1 MTKFTFRNKLKT
13 DNGIVWGQVS
23 AHFDLTGNPVRS
35 RSGPAAVRG
44 AIIKCHWG
52 ASFGKATKCDE
63 PKPEDL
69 PVSRSPLVS
78 ETLGRLHLRKTG
90 RRSGDSRANVLV

>member
-23 AHFDLTGNPVRS
+23 AHFDLTGNPVKC

-44 AIIKCHWG
+44 AIVKKPLERELWEG
-52 ASFGKATKCDE
+52 DKA
-63 PKPEDL
+63 
-69 PVSRSPLVS
+69 R
-78 ETLGRLHLRKTG
+78 
-90 RRSGDSRANVLV
+90 